1 MYVKFFEKLCGK
13 LQKVQQE
20 RESSARLSERGVGPP
35 PPATMSMS
43 TSSRGVKRQETSLY
57 GGQQHQVSQNYDPES
72 DQSILDEHCSKVFDH
87 TPVRGRSPP
96 TERSKKVKAHKG
108 SGSYM
113 TWSKGQQAYGG
124 FQGERIAYFISNF
137 IKIVQWI
144 I

>member
-1 MYVKFFEKLCGK
+1 MSWVVAAHCVTRPVLG
-13 LQKVQQE
+13 L
-20 RESSARLSERGVGPP
+20 RLSWPGAGLVAGPP
-35 PPATMSMS
+35 PPAAMSMS
-43 TSSRGVKRQETSLY
+43 TSSRGAAKRQETSLY

-124 FQGERIAYFISNF
+124 FQGERIAF
-137 IKIVQWI
+137 
-144 I
+144 